1 MRFILVLLT
10 LILSQEIV
18 FAGVVIRSLEDAID
32 VGLRNNKDLRAKLLD
47 VASADANMRGALS
60 DLLLPSVNATLRFTT
75 LDPVTLER
83 AVAKVST
90 FKFVTNIIGTNVVV
104 SPQVEEKTVTNAF
117 WDNYFAGISVG
128 YRLPY
133 LLPFGL
139 DVGYNAYR
147 LQVKNKELAELQY
160 QKALNEYIYNVRIAY
175 YNYLFAKEFSKITI
189 DTDKRLEENVRIAEA
204 NFRSGIF
211 SDLELIRARVQLVNN
226 KPNLFS
232 SQNNLKLQKANLLVL
247 LGIDVSEIDNVEIEG
262 DINYIKRDFSNITIN
277 FDEEKKKVMENN
289 IDLKILRKVIE
300 VSESSKD
307 ISLGSNKPIISL
319 FFNFNYEFKKT
330 NNLDNERVWVD
341 SWNAGVQLTIPISD
355 LLPVSKSYANM
366 ESADYSIEK
375 AKYNYVNTLNL
386 ILLQFEQSKL
396 RFNESLQNIQA
407 QEANV
412 QQARRSLEIISSRY
426 RFGNASSLDLIDAQ
440 LAYQQAEVNLLSAWV
455 SYVNNILTIKRLTGE
470 GFLFT
475 SEKK

>member
-1 MRFILVLLT
+1 MRFVLILLT
-10 LILSQEIV
+10 LILTQGIV
-18 FAGVVIRSLEDAID
+18 FASIVIRSLDEAID
-32 VGLRNNKDLRAKLLD
+32 IGLRNNKDIRAKLLD
-47 VASADANMRGALS
+47 VASADANMRGALA
-60 DLLLPSVNATLRFTT
+60 DLLLPSASATLRFTT
-75 LDPVTLER
+75 LDPLTLER
-83 AVAKVST
+83 AVSKVST
-90 FKFVTNIIGTNVVV
+90 FKFVTNVVGTNLVP
-104 SPQVEEKTVTNAF
+104 SIQTEEKTVTNAF

-139 DVGYNAYR
+139 DVGYNTYR

-189 DTDKRLEENVRIAEA
+189 ETDKRLEENVRVAEA

-226 KPNLFS
+226 KPNLYS

-247 LGIDVSEIDNVEIEG
+247 LGLDVSELDNIEIEG

-277 FDEEKKKVMENN
+277 FDEEKKKVLENN

-300 VSESSKD
+300 ISESSKD
-307 ISLGSNKPIISL
+307 ISLASNKPIISL

-330 NNLDNERVWVD
+330 NNLENERVWVD

-396 RFNESLQNIQA
+396 RFNESLQSIQA

-412 QQARRSLEIISSRY
+412 QQAKRSLEIITSRY

-440 LAYQQAEVNLLSAWV
+440 LAYQQAEVGLLSAWV

-470 GFLFT
+470 GFSFA
-475 SEKK
+475 SKDK